1 MFAPSPGPVQ
11 SLGLKLQEA
20 VCCKREALH
29 FFFSDDEWTSATA
42 EDATN
47 PNRRKLPNDSKFWKQ
62 LGPPL
67 EVIQRE
73 DEHHRNSNA
82 PTFADKDPT
91 YTLWAEDGAR
101 KAAWQCAKKVVHNSR
116 RRTQRSKLYSSN
128 QRWNEWEAA
137 STSTVNPDA

>member
-20 VCCKREALH
+20 VCCQREALQKH
-29 FFFSDDEWTSATA
+29 LSVTSGCLPQLRMRRTQ
-42 EDATN
+42 
-47 PNRRKLPNDSKFWKQ
+47 NRRKLPNDSKCCKQ

-67 EVIQRE
+67 GVIQRE
-73 DEHHRNSNA
+73 AEHHRNSNV
-82 PTFADKDPT
+82 PTFAGRDPT

-116 RRTQRSKLYSSN
+116 RRTQRSKLHSLN
-128 QRWNEWEAA
+128 QRWSEWEAA
-137 STSTVNPDA
+137 SPSTVNPDE